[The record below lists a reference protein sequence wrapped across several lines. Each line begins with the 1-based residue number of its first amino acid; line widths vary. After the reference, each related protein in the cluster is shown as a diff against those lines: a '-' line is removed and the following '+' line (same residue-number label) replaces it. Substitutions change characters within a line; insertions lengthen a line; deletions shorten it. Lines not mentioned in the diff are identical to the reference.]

1 VGEVSRLA
9 GPLAALAA
17 AASPLAAQAPMVPLH
32 GGPIQPGAE
41 LSVTVGFPDD
51 DVAELRGTSYAA
63 SFGYGFGRLGIAA
76 TAGTFDA
83 EEGRSRRTLG
93 ALATLHLYGD
103 GITTPLTLGLFGGA
117 GWMAESDV
125 ADDMVR
131 HFPVGATAA
140 LTIATPVLSI
150 RPWLAPRLDVLSCD
164 PPSAQDVA
172 ALCWDTAVPQ
182 GFRPQGPVGLRGRG
196 VTFRWR
202 RRRVFFLAHFRTG
215 LPCDFTSPRS
225 PSAPSWPPAASRP
238 STPPRSA
245 CQ

>member
-17 AASPLAAQAPMVPLH
+17 AAAPLAAQAPMLPLH

-51 DVAELRGTSYAA
+51 EVAELRGTSYAA
-63 SFGYGFGRLGIAA
+63 SFGYGLGRVGLSA

-83 EEGRSRRTLG
+83 KEGRSRRTLG

-103 GITTPLTLGLFGGA
+103 GITHPLTVGLFGGA
-117 GWMAESDV
+117 GWMAESDLG
-125 ADDMVR
+125 DDVVR

-164 PPSAQDVA
+164 PPNAQDIA
-172 ALCWDTAVPQ
+172 ALCWDTGTRFGLSAGIDLRFPG
-182 GFRPQGPVGLRGRG
+182 GFALRALSDYVDGGSPFVGAG
-196 VTFRWR
+196 
-202 RRRVFFLAHFRTG
+202 
-215 LPCDFTSPRS
+215 
-225 PSAPSWPPAASRP
+225 AAYSF
-238 STPPRSA
+238 
-245 CQ
+245 